1 MISFHFYFYGA
12 LCHRCVLAIV
22 RRERLLLGP
31 PLRLYVE
38 YTNYV
43 PVRPA
48 ESQQHE
54 SSVCA
59 TSAQGVS
66 VNVELPVGMWIKFC

>member
-1 MISFHFYFYGA
+1 M
-12 LCHRCVLAIV
+12 
-22 RRERLLLGP
+22 
-31 PLRLYVE
+31 YVE

-48 ESQQHE
+48 ESQEHE

>member
-1 MISFHFYFYGA
+1 M
-12 LCHRCVLAIV
+12 
-22 RRERLLLGP
+22 
-31 PLRLYVE
+31 YVE

-48 ESQQHE
+48 ESQEQE

-66 VNVELPVGMWIKFC
+66 VNVELPVGMWMKFC